1 MTMADW
7 QMLQAFHAVE
17 PFGPRQEDYRAAVAG
32 ILPSSAM
39 DGRRRDP
46 GTLFASLAG
55 AGAVGDRKTMG
66 RSFRLFAV
74 ANCPALAAVAA
85 DRTRAE

>member
-7 QMLQAFHAVE
+7 QLFQAFHAVE
-17 PFGPRQEDYRAAVAG
+17 PFGPRQDDYRASVAG
-32 ILPSSAM
+32 ILPASAM
-39 DGRRRDP
+39 DGRKRDP

-55 AGAVGDRKTMG
+55 AAAVGDRTTMG

-74 ANCPALAAVAA
+74 ANCPALAAVSA